1 MTHIKLKRI
10 YEKPSADDGFR
21 VLVDRL
27 WPRGISK
34 EKAKVQDWEKDLAPS
49 NELRKWFNHQ
59 PERWESFTEKYWA
72 ELLKNNP
79 GKDFLE
85 KNRTQK
91 TITLIFAGK
100 DTEHSHTIILKEYL
114 EQLISQGF

>member
-1 MTHIKLKRI
+1 MRIKLKRV
-10 YEKPSADDGFR
+10 YEKPSPDDGYR

-34 EKAKVQDWEKDLAPS
+34 EKADIAEWDKELAPS
-49 NELRKWFNHQ
+49 TELRKWFNHD
-59 PERWESFTEKYWA
+59 PKLWKSFTEKYWA

-85 KNRTQK
+85 KLKNQK
-91 TITLIFAGK
+91 NITLIFSEK
-100 DTEHSHTIILKEYL
+100 DEQHSHTVVLKAYL
-114 EQLISQGF
+114 EGLISKGF